1 MYSPA
6 TRLLTLLELLQSRP
20 GRTAAQ
26 LADRLEVD
34 SRSVRRYVT
43 MLQDMGIPIV
53 AERGRYGGY
62 RLLPGYKLPPL
73 MLSNDEAIAV
83 TLGLLAADRLGLAG
97 AVPAVEGAL
106 AKVERVLPAEVRE
119 RVRAVQ
125 GSVTL
130 DLAGETAFPEL
141 QHFLALSE
149 AAHSRR
155 RVQMR
160 YQRPDAAP
168 TERAFDCYGLVY
180 HAGRWYAVGYCHLRA
195 EVRVFRLDRIAAV
208 EAKEMTFVRPDGFD
222 CLEFAI
228 ARFAAMPDTW
238 LVEALLD
245 TTIEA
250 VRASIP
256 PSFATLEET
265 REGIL
270 LRTYDS
276 NLTHTARFLVGLG
289 CRFRVLQP
297 LELREAL
304 RQLADD
310 ITVMAEG

>member
-1 MYSPA
+1 MMYSPA

-20 GRTAAQ
+20 GRTAAE
-26 LADRLEVD
+26 LSERLQVEA
-34 SRSVRRYVT
+34 RSVRRYVT

-130 DLAGETAFPEL
+130 DLAEAAVFPEV

-155 RVQMR
+155 RVRMR

-168 TERAFDCYGLVY
+168 TERGLTATGWFTTPV
-180 HAGRWYAVGYCHLRA
+180 AGNGGDARQRSRRPQASSAAAAASSRRRRGVDVGASAY
-195 EVRVFRLDRIAAV
+195 AAV
-208 EAKEMTFVRPDGFD
+208 V
-222 CLEFAI
+222 
-228 ARFAAMPDTW
+228 AASRRRRRST
-238 LVEALLD
+238 AA
-245 TTIEA
+245 T
-250 VRASIP
+250 AS
-256 PSFATLEET
+256 A
-265 REGIL
+265 
-270 LRTYDS
+270 
-276 NLTHTARFLVGLG
+276 
-289 CRFRVLQP
+289 
-297 LELREAL
+297 
-304 RQLADD
+304 
-310 ITVMAEG
+310 

>member
-20 GRTAAQ
+20 GRTAMQ
-26 LADRLEVD
+26 LAERLEVD
-34 SRSVRRYVT
+34 SRSVRRYVL
-43 MLQDMGIPIV
+43 MLQDMGIPVV

-130 DLAGETAFPEL
+130 DLEGDAIFPEL

-149 AAHSRR
+149 AAHLRR
-155 RVQMR
+155 RVHMR

-168 TERAFDCYGLVY
+168 TEREFDCYGLVY
-180 HAGRWYAVGYCHLRA
+180 HAGAWYAVGYCHLRT

-208 EAKEMTFVRPDGFD
+208 AARETTFVRPDGFD
-222 CLEFAI
+222 CLAFAI

-238 LVEALLD
+238 LVEVVLETTLD
-245 TTIEA
+245 A
-250 VRASIP
+250 VRPSIP

-265 REGIL
+265 REGVL

-276 NLTHTARFLVGLG
+276 DLAHTARFLVGLG
-289 CRFRVLQP
+289 CRFRIMQP
-297 LELREAL
+297 DELRDAL
-304 RQLADD
+304 RQLAGD
-310 ITVMAEG
+310 VLALAGA

>member
-20 GRTAAQ
+20 GRTAAE
-26 LADRLEVD
+26 LSERLEVEA
-34 SRSVRRYVT
+34 RSVRRYVT

-62 RLLPGYKLPPL
+62 QLLPGYKLPPL

-97 AVPAVEGAL
+97 ALPAVEGAL

-130 DLAGETAFPEL
+130 DLAGEAVFPEL
-141 QHFLALSE
+141 QHFLAFSE
-149 AAHSRR
+149 AAHSRH
-155 RVQMR
+155 RVHMS
-160 YQRPDAAP
+160 YHRPEAAP
-168 TERAFDCYGLVY
+168 TEREFDCYGLLY
-180 HAGRWYAVGYCHLRA
+180 HAGAWYAVGYCHLRS

-208 EAKEMTFVRPDGFD
+208 AAQEDTFVRPDGFD
-222 CLEFAI
+222 CLAFAV

-238 LVEALLD
+238 LIEVLLD
-245 TTIEA
+245 TTMDA
-250 VRASIP
+250 VRAAIP

-265 REGIL
+265 RDGVL

-276 NLTHTARFLVGLG
+276 NLAHTARFLIGLG

-297 LELREAL
+297 DELRDAL
-304 RQLADD
+304 RLLAND
-310 ITVMAEG
+310 VLAMAQG